1 MNEPVLLT
9 SEQVQTLHRGALE
22 RDGGQDGIRDSG
34 ALESAVIQPRNVFHY
49 ARGDLFDVAAAYAF
63 HLAESQ
69 AFLDGNKRTG
79 MAAALVFLRLN
90 GVTVPRATDELFAAM
105 IAIAE
110 RKMDKVELAALFR
123 RLGRPS

>member
-1 MNEPVLLT
+1 MNEPVFLT
-9 SEQVQTLHRGALE
+9 LEQVLTLHRGALE
-22 RDGGQDGIRDSG
+22 RHGGQDGIRDSG
-34 ALESAVIQPRNVFHY
+34 ALESAVIQPRNVYHY

-63 HLAESQ
+63 HLAGAQ

-90 GVTVPRATDELFAAM
+90 GGMVPRATDELYGVM

-110 RKMDKVELAALFR
+110 RRLGKLELAALFR
-123 RLGRPS
+123 RLGRFA